1 MTAQTLTRAERLR
14 SLKVIRRLFEEGRSG
29 FVYPFRYI
37 WLKEEGVENVEV
49 AAGEG
54 ASVVVAEGSADTVS
68 ASSVS
73 ASSVLASSVLASSV
87 SGEGEGASV
96 GSNGVA
102 GGVEVMFSVPKRFLK
117 RANKRNLVRRRAKES
132 YRLNKTILTEVVG
145 DRRVRIALV
154 YSTKKIH
161 EYKTINNAV
170 ERILGEI
177 GRNM

>member
-37 WLKEEGVENVEV
+37 WLKEESAENVEV

-54 ASVVVAEGSADTVS
+54 TSVVVAEGSAGTVS
-68 ASSVS
+68 ASST
-73 ASSVLASSVLASSV
+73 
-87 SGEGEGASV
+87 SGEGAGVVVNV
-96 GSNGVA
+96 GSDAVA

-145 DRRVRIALV
+145 DSRVRIALV

-177 GRNM
+177 GRNL

>member
-37 WLKEEGVENVEV
+37 WLKEESAENVEV
-49 AAGEG
+49 AAGKG
-54 ASVVVAEGSADTVS
+54 ASVVVAEGSAGTVS

-73 ASSVLASSVLASSV
+73 ASSVL
-87 SGEGEGASV
+87 GEGASV
-96 GSNGVA
+96 GSDVGA
-102 GGVEVMFSVPKRFLK
+102 GDVEVMFSVPKRFLK

-177 GRNM
+177 GRNL

>member
-37 WLKEEGVENVEV
+37 WLKDENTENVEFAEV
-49 AAGEG
+49 EG
-54 ASVVVAEGSADTVS
+54 ASAVVASVEGVSAVVVSEGSVAGTG
-68 ASSVS
+68 AG
-73 ASSVLASSVLASSV
+73 A
-87 SGEGEGASV
+87 GEDASV
-96 GSNGVA
+96 VTGAVA

-132 YRLNKTILTEVVG
+132 YRLNKGIVTEVVG
-145 DRRVRIALV
+145 DRRVRIALI

-177 GRNM
+177 GRNL

>member
-37 WLKEEGVENVEV
+37 WLKEESVENVEV

-54 ASVVVAEGSADTVS
+54 ASVGVAEGSAGT
-68 ASSVS
+68 
-73 ASSVLASSVLASSV
+73 VLASSSSV
-87 SGEGEGASV
+87 LGEGEGASV
-96 GSNGVA
+96 GSNVGA

-177 GRNM
+177 GRNL

>member
-37 WLKEEGVENVEV
+37 WLKEESAENVEV
-49 AAGEG
+49 AEALG
-54 ASVVVAEGSADTVS
+54 VAEGEA
-68 ASSVS
+68 AS
-73 ASSVLASSVLASSV
+73 ASSV

-96 GSNGVA
+96 GSDAVA

-132 YRLNKTILTEVVG
+132 YRLNKTILTEAVG

-177 GRNM
+177 GRNL

>member
-37 WLKEEGVENVEV
+37 WLKEESAENVEV
-49 AAGEG
+49 AAGKG
-54 ASVVVAEGSADTVS
+54 ASVVVAEGSAG
-68 ASSVS
+68 
-73 ASSVLASSVLASSV
+73 SVLASSV
-87 SGEGEGASV
+87 SAISASSASGEGASV
-96 GSNGVA
+96 GSDAGA
-102 GGVEVMFSVPKRFLK
+102 GGVEVMFSVPKRFLR
-117 RANKRNLVRRRAKES
+117 RANKRNLVRRRTKES

-177 GRNM
+177 GRNL

>member
-37 WLKEEGVENVEV
+37 WLKEESAENVGV

-54 ASVVVAEGSADTVS
+54 ASMVVAEGSAGTVL
-68 ASSVS
+68 AGTVS
-73 ASSVLASSVLASSV
+73 ASSVLASSTS
-87 SGEGEGASV
+87 GEGASV

-132 YRLNKTILTEVVG
+132 YRLNKTILTEVMG

-177 GRNM
+177 GRNL

>member
-37 WLKEEGVENVEV
+37 WLKEESAENVEV

-54 ASVVVAEGSADTVS
+54 ASVVVAEGSAGTVL

-73 ASSVLASSVLASSV
+73 ASSVSGE
-87 SGEGEGASV
+87 GEGEGASV
-96 GSNGVA
+96 GSNVGA

-145 DRRVRIALV
+145 DCRVRIALV

-177 GRNM
+177 GRNL

>member
-54 ASVVVAEGSADTVS
+54 TSVVVAEGSAG
-68 ASSVS
+68 A
-73 ASSVLASSVLASSV
+73 VLASSSSV
-87 SGEGEGASV
+87 LGEGASV
-96 GSNGVA
+96 GSNVGA

-132 YRLNKTILTEVVG
+132 YRLNKGILTEVVG

-177 GRNM
+177 GRNL